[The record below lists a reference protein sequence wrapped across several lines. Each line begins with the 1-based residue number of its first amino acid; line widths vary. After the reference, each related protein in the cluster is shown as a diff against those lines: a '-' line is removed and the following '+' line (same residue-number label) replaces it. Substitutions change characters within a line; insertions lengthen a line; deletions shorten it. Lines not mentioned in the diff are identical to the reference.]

1 VALHGFPDV
10 GPLGTRA
17 WLCLPPDS
25 LTDQRKRLPI
35 ALVTDTDRIAWGSVR
50 RVRVLPYLSAARDGS
65 GTLRETSPDRRLTL
79 DPRLPRPF
87 PRPAL
92 LEPRRARALLTGG
105 TLVLLAVLA
114 PLLTPLPNW
123 FTWLCAALGAILAAG
138 TAERVW
144 ELPAVLAAEAARE
157 RRAPGRRPGR
167 RRGAVG

>member
-1 VALHGFPDV
+1 
-10 GPLGTRA
+10 
-17 WLCLPPDS
+17 
-25 LTDQRKRLPI
+25 
-35 ALVTDTDRIAWGSVR
+35 
-50 RVRVLPYLSAARDGS
+50 VLPYLSAARDGS

-92 LEPRRARALLTGG
+92 LETRRARALLTGG

-138 TAERVW
+138 TPNGCGNSR
-144 ELPAVLAAEAARE
+144 PSSPPRPPGSAAPPDAAPVVGA
-157 RRAPGRRPGR
+157 AP
-167 RRGAVG
+167 